1 MVSPHRAGVFL
12 ACTMI
17 LMGASTPSGAQYPGN
32 SDLGEAT
39 SMSSSSSSSGGGGV
53 ADRGTSGTSGASSA
67 GSSSAGSS
75 SAAGASSSGAD
86 AGAGSV
92 SQGVVANDG
101 VTSAGQSGTRQRA
114 LLKQFR
120 LEFAER
126 IIIERATQADFAVHK
141 TGRYLDQFSK
151 ELEAGLSAPADLK
164 SLGLDLALL
173 REAVDQRLDKVMAIY
188 EGGTVTPGNLFGK
201 TSSISE
207 SVTALHDEVQRLALK
222 NQLLVFGER
231 SLQAMGYFAD

>member
-1 MVSPHRAGVFL
+1 MGSPHRAGVFL

-67 GSSSAGSS
+67 GSSSA
-75 SAAGASSSGAD
+75 AGASSSGAD
-86 AGAGSV
+86 AGADSV
-92 SQGVVANDG
+92 SQGVVANNG

-141 TGRYLDQFSK
+141 TGRYLDQFAK

-173 REAVDQRLDKVMAIY
+173 REAVDQRLDKVMASY

>member
-39 SMSSSSSSSGGGGV
+39 SMSSSSSISGGGGV
-53 ADRGTSGTSGASSA
+53 ADRGTSGTSGA
-67 GSSSAGSS
+67 SSAGSS

-126 IIIERATQADFAVHK
+126 ITIERATQADFAVHK

-173 REAVDQRLDKVMAIY
+173 REAVDQRLDKVMASC